1 MIRIDLR
8 HLKDDFL
15 GKMANVIDNAKEG
28 EVIVF
33 LFEKVRHEL
42 VSQSIELIKKKEIQ
56 LMHSLAFNRV
66 DWTIVV
72 KNSKEIECN

>member
-1 MIRIDLR
+1 MKRVDLR
-8 HLKDDFL
+8 HLKDNFL
-15 GKMANVIDNAKEG
+15 EKMESTIDKLEKDEVVI
-28 EVIVF
+28 F

-42 VSQSIELIKKKEIQ
+42 VAESIELVKKKGMA

-72 KNSKEIECN
+72 KNSKEE